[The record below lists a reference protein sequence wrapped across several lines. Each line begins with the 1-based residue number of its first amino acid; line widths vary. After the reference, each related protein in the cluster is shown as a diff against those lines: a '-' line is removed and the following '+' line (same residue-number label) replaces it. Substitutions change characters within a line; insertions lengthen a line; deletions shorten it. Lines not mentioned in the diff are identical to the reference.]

1 MELQTILQTLREHVP
16 FKTTTGAGD
25 IILVGMPSG
34 LFYGV
39 VQSIEPNI
47 KKNWY
52 NLNFKLLV
60 VPPADMTWILR
71 IPQMTGEIFTINGE
85 NHFVIAVD
93 VACAQKPAE
102 EQQPATKRPEPRR
115 LTLIKNEPD
124 TPEQET

>member
-16 FKTTTGAGD
+16 FKKETLPGD

-52 NLNFKLLV
+52 NLNYKLLV
-60 VPPADMTWILR
+60 VPPVDTTWILR
-71 IPQMTGEIFTINGE
+71 VPQMTGEFFTINGE

-93 VACAQKPAE
+93 ISCAQKKAA
-102 EQQPATKRPEPRR
+102 EQQTETQRPEPRR
-115 LTLIKNEPD
+115 LTLVKNEPD
-124 TPEQET
+124 TSGADT